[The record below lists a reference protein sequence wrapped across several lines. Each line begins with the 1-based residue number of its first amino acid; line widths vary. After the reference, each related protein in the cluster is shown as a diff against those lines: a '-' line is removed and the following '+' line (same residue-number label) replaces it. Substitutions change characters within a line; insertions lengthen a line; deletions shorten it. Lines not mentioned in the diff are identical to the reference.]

1 LNNWVQEAS
10 NKGVLLDTKAVCS
23 KPCHGLNL
31 VSIEKKDYLYNPCT
45 GFHGVCVNQHL
56 HMRQMWKVPID
67 RVPQEAHP
75 FSVGNRNVG
84 LGFDP
89 LFQEHIIVEF
99 FYTLKDYKF
108 CQYLLTCSLWSFN
121 SRRLQQLPPPPL
133 PVNDVPPAYL
143 DERTKVK
150 SESQAS
156 RCTRMQH
163 QMHAC
168 WLQGLNN
175 GNSLW
180 IGASPLVSLLLLH
193 YRRVCHSPEAD
204 LMSQIE

>member
-1 LNNWVQEAS
+1 
-10 NKGVLLDTKAVCS
+10 LDTKAVCS

-143 DERTKVK
+143 EGMLYWMSEPRLSQSHKRAVVPECSTK
-150 SESQAS
+150 
-156 RCTRMQH
+156 CTHVGCRDSTTETVFGSVRVLWS
-163 QMHAC
+163 AFYC
-168 WLQGLNN
+168 FITEEFATLQRP
-175 GNSLW
+175 
-180 IGASPLVSLLLLH
+180 I
-193 YRRVCHSPEAD
+193 
-204 LMSQIE
+204 